1 MSDEDSVSLP
11 LVHRILLKFPLLSL
25 EGFSDRFQGLFWAV
39 GVPALLTVYFFGN
52 MLFFACLRFPLNC
65 LAVFGVT
72 VLVCLFI
79 IRIYLERMLPTRKA
93 FFEGYEQRHIQ
104 EVLADYMDLC
114 EKQKK
119 TAERSD

>member
-1 MSDEDSVSLP
+1 
-11 LVHRILLKFPLLSL
+11 
-25 EGFSDRFQGLFWAV
+25 
-39 GVPALLTVYFFGN
+39 
-52 MLFFACLRFPLNC
+52 
-65 LAVFGVT
+65 
-72 VLVCLFI
+72 
-79 IRIYLERMLPTRKA
+79 MLPTRKA